1 MTVTSLV
8 VKIAQRL
15 VVFGDARKTGETIEF
30 HAKHLVNLSR
40 DILVVK
46 TPFVE
51 ELLPELLPRGV
62 EPRSLWRHLAVHK
75 VLRYVVEQLYR
86 DLLVYYATLALKDAP
101 RVAKQIK
108 ILKVLVL
115 HDRLLV
121 RKRLQLRFSQIVE
134 REID

>member
-1 MTVTSLV
+1 MTITSLV

-46 TPFVE
+46 TPFIE

-62 EPRSLWRHLAVHK
+62 EPRSL
-75 VLRYVVEQLYR
+75 
-86 DLLVYYATLALKDAP
+86 
-101 RVAKQIK
+101 
-108 ILKVLVL
+108 
-115 HDRLLV
+115 
-121 RKRLQLRFSQIVE
+121 
-134 REID
+134 